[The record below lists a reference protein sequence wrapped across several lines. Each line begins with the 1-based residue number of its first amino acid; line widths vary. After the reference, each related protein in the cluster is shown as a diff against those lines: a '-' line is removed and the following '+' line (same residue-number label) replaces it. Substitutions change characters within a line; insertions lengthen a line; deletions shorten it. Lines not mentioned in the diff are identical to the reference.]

1 MCKNLRRRNLW
12 GKIQIHK
19 NLAKLQC
26 IYPGTAVLKKGINII
41 AIFHA
46 EWKRYCVW
54 VKTENI
60 LKTYISWERKGD
72 D

>member
-1 MCKNLRRRNLW
+1 M
-12 GKIQIHK
+12 HK

-60 LKTYISWERKGD
+60 LKTYIS
-72 D
+72 